1 MQIGLLIGERGL
13 LIGEK
18 GLLIGEKGLLIGGA
32 LAAVFK
38 GMRLH
43 VYVGY

>member
-1 MQIGLLIGERGL
+1 MQIGLLIGER
-13 LIGEK
+13 

-43 VYVGY
+43 VCVGY